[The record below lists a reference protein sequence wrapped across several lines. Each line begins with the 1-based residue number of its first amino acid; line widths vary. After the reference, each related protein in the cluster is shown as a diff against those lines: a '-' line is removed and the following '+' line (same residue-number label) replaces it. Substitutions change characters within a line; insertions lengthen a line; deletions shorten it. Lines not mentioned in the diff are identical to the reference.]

1 MVTENIGSF
10 ISWIIYSGG
19 ALLISSWVLDRIPA
33 FVVLASEAK
42 RLINIAVSVVLALG
56 FYALL
61 TYVPAIFIAVLDP
74 WFKIAVGIIVLYTG
88 QQIVHRNTKAE

>member
-1 MVTENIGSF
+1 MVIENIGSL

-56 FYALL
+56 FYAIL
-61 TYVPAIFIAVLDP
+61 TYVPADFIAVLDP
-74 WFKIAVGIIVLYTG
+74 WFKVAVTVIALYTG
-88 QQIVHRNTKAE
+88 QQIVHRNTKQE